1 METNHNREV
10 RQGGRGSCS
19 RGSREGYEMGVKVFI
34 NECEGIKN
42 KSHFS
47 IGNERRVKFS
57 KGLWYKD
64 LPLKELTLYRIS
76 QRWMS
81 GKVV

>member
-34 NECEGIKN
+34 NECEGIKTN
-42 KSHFS
+42 LTSQLGMK
-47 IGNERRVKFS
+47 E
-57 KGLWYKD
+57 GLNSQKTYGM
-64 LPLKELTLYRIS
+64 RIYP
-76 QRWMS
+76 
-81 GKVV
+81 